1 MKENKQKNKV
11 YLCIDLK
18 SFYAS
23 VECVERGLDPMTAKL
38 VVADPE
44 RGEKTICLAVSPAL
58 KALGVPNRCR
68 VFEIPPGLEY
78 IMAPPRMQLYINYA
92 AEIYGVYLRY
102 IAKEDI
108 HVYSVDEAFLDVTPY
123 LHTYGLSP
131 RQLAQRLMEEVL
143 ARTGV
148 RAACGVGTN
157 LYLAKIALD
166 ILAKHAPDFIG
177 VLDEDAY
184 QAKLWEHRPLTDFWR
199 IGRGTAQRLARYGIN
214 TMRQIAQADEQLLYG
229 LFGVDAELLIDHA
242 WGREPVTIADIK
254 NYQPKTNC
262 LCSGQVLMRDYAFD
276 EARLIVKEMMDLLCL
291 ELLDKELVTPH
302 ISMYVGYSNSL
313 HAAAAK
319 GSACLP
325 LAANAASVLV
335 PAAVALFERIVDQAK
350 PVRRINISC
359 DNLLPESSRQ
369 LDLFD
374 NLDVVLQKERAVQ
387 RTVLRL
393 KQKYGKNSILKGMN
407 FAPGA
412 TGRERNQQIGGHKSG

>member
-1 MKENKQKNKV
+1 MIGKSKV

-23 VECVERGLDPMTAKL
+23 VECVERGLDPMTARL

-68 VFEIPPGLEY
+68 VFEIPPNLDY

-92 AEIYGVYLRY
+92 AEVYGVYLRY

-108 HVYSVDEAFLDVTPY
+108 HVYSVDEAFLDITPY
-123 LHTYGLSP
+123 LHTYNLTP
-131 RQLAQRLMEEVL
+131 RQLAQKLMQEVL
-143 ARTGV
+143 QKTGL
-148 RAACGVGTN
+148 RATCGIGSN

-166 ILAKHAPDFIG
+166 IMAKHAPDFIG
-177 VLDEDAY
+177 SLNESKY
-184 QAKLWEHRPLTDFWR
+184 KEELWEHKPLTDFWR
-199 IGRGTAQRLARYGIN
+199 IGRGTAKRLAAYGIY
-214 TMRQIAQADEQLLYG
+214 TMRQLAQADEMLLYR

-254 NYQPKTNC
+254 AYRPKSNC
-262 LCSGQVLMRDYAFD
+262 IGSGQVLMRDYSCA
-276 EARLIVKEMMDLLCL
+276 EAKIIIKEMMGQICLDLL
-291 ELLDKELVTPH
+291 DRGMTTAS

-319 GSACLP
+319 GNASLP
-325 LAANAASVLV
+325 QPSNSDVLLI
-335 PAAVALFERIVDQAK
+335 PAALALFERIVDSGR
-350 PVRRINISC
+350 PVRRINIGC
-359 DNLLPESSRQ
+359 YNLLPEGSRQ
-369 LDLFD
+369 LTLFD

-387 RTVLRL
+387 RTVLHL
-393 KQKYGKNSILKGMN
+393 KQKYGKNSILRGVN
-407 FAPGA
+407 FAPCA
-412 TGRERNQQIGGHKSG
+412 TGRERNQQIGGHKSGE